1 MKLENNSLKYG
12 MNSANNANNA
22 FSNAYN
28 QEMANQRDM
37 QGQVTQRQKTLL
49 EAAVQEANYKQQER
63 DRVYGYNPQTKTFA
77 KVYDPS
83 NPNAYDIAI
92 NKTIE
97 NNTQPFRT
105 IVDNTVGTLPTWTE
119 TDENGNI
126 LPSRQSVLP
135 FSGVSQGVMYHP
147 DELARAKA
155 LGLSPEDYNRRM
167 YPLAVQQKGKHE

>member
-63 DRVYGYNPQTKTFA
+63 DRIYGYNPQKGTFT
-77 KVYDPS
+77 KVYDPA
-83 NPNAYDIAI
+83 NPNAYDLAV

-105 IVDNTVGTLPTWTE
+105 IIDNTVGTLPTWTE
-119 TDENGNI
+119 VDEKGNI
-126 LPSRQSVLP
+126 LPARQSTLP
-135 FSGVSQGVMYHP
+135 FNAVSQGVIYHP
-147 DELARAKA
+147 EEVAKA
-155 LGLSPEDYNRRM
+155 KAMGMTPEDYNRSM
-167 YPLAVQQKGKHE
+167 YPLAVQQGGND

>member
-12 MNSANNANNA
+12 T
-22 FSNAYN
+22 NAYN
-28 QEMANQRDM
+28 GVQGAYNNAYQQEMENQRNM

-49 EAAVQEANYKQQER
+49 EAAAQEANYKQQER

-77 KVYDPS
+77 KVYDPF

-105 IVDNTVGTLPTWTE
+105 VIDNTVGTLPTWTE

-126 LPSRQSVLP
+126 LPARQSVLP
-135 FSGVSQGVMYHP
+135 FNGVSQGVIYNP
-147 DELARAKA
+147 DEVAKAKA
-155 LGLSPEDYNRRM
+155 LNITPREYNRRM
-167 YPLAVQQKGKHE
+167 YPLAVQQGGND